1 MRDDTQLT
9 QEERYQIAGVMKAA
23 PAGLE
28 TMCLDGVL
36 QPDWGGDFFL
46 SEGVEPSG
54 EQAFF
59 AFHHRSAVTALTAPE
74 SGVEQVPEGVTGHVE
89 TVNDN
94 RQAKPR
100 PECQRW
106 RHFHVPASFPTEHP
120 SPVGNLDR
128 QPESE
133 KAQRSLDNEAAA
145 MGCLLYSKRSLTW
158 LRSFQ

>member
-54 EQAFF
+54 EQASF
-59 AFHHRSAVTALTAPE
+59 AFPCGAVTALTTTK
-74 SGVEQVPEGVTGHVE
+74 SRIEQIPHRISEHVDSI
-89 TVNDN
+89 NHRD
-94 RQAKPR
+94 QADPR
-100 PECQRW
+100 PECQ
-106 RHFHVPASFPTEHP
+106 ALAP
-120 SPVGNLDR
+120 SPCIDVPPG
-128 QPESE
+128 
-133 KAQRSLDNEAAA
+133 
-145 MGCLLYSKRSLTW
+145 
-158 LRSFQ
+158 